1 MGYPVILY
9 GPDSLAYDLDS
20 PVSPAPGD
28 NLIGGQI
35 AQRGKHPLGRQMILA
50 DGRKFRYT
58 LNGGTLL
65 AVANTVQAAA
75 ALTTSENLA
84 PDADQG
90 VGDRIVTFTHG
101 AATTAVNF
109 FAEGYA
115 VMSVTPGGGDTYK
128 IASHAALTNAT
139 AGDIINFAQGNALR
153 RAITTAAT
161 KMDLSR
167 HPYASVIV
175 IPSAVL
181 TGVPVGVSVSAIAAN
196 GFGWLQ
202 TRGAVGVLGEG
213 SLLAGTRA
221 SVPGPGVAGA
231 VGVETPTSADSD
243 VESTIGNILTVA
255 ANGAFSTV
263 FLTIDG

>member
-1 MGYPVILY
+1 MAYPDVIY
-9 GPDSLAYDLDS
+9 GPDSEVYNLYGA
-20 PVSPAPGD
+20 VTPAPGD
-28 NLIGGQI
+28 NGPGGQI
-35 AQRGKHPLGRQMILA
+35 ARRGKHIMGQQLVLE
-50 DGRKFRYT
+50 DGRKFRFT

-65 AVANTVQAAA
+65 AVANVIQSAA
-75 ALTTSENLA
+75 ALTTSEDLA

-101 AATTAVNF
+101 SATTVKNL

-128 IASHAALTNAT
+128 IASHLALVSAV
-139 AGDIINFAQGNALR
+139 AGDIVNFAPGHALR

-167 HPYASVIV
+167 HAYAGVIQL
-175 IPSAVL
+175 PSAVI
-181 TGVPVGVSVSAIAAN
+181 TGIPVGVSVSAIAAN

-221 SVPGPGVAGA
+221 SVPAPSVAGA

-243 VESTIGNILTVA
+243 VEATIGNILVVA

-263 FLTIDG
+263 YLTIDG